1 MHSPTRGNLA
11 DMALVTEA
19 EMLGLR
25 KKIAKADPAFK
36 PILSRSPL
44 CTIGRKRTRQSHYQT
59 LVESILSQ
67 QLAVKAADTIIKRV
81 SDLVGGDFAVEKMNA
96 LTLNQLRAAGASGA
110 KAKSIFELTD
120 ATLAGDLHFSRY
132 GRMSSDAISEEL
144 TAIWGIGRWTVEM
157 FLMFHLG
164 RLDVWPT
171 GDLGVRRGW
180 ERIHSLK
187 KEITPKELEKFSTTF
202 EGYQSVVAWY
212 CWRALEK
219 ED

>member
-1 MHSPTRGNLA
+1 
-11 DMALVTEA
+11 MALVTET
-19 EMLGLR
+19 EMVAIR
-25 KKIAKADPAFK
+25 KKIAKADPAFR
-36 PILSRSPL
+36 PILNRAPL

-59 LVESILSQ
+59 LLESILSQ
-67 QLAVKAADTIIKRV
+67 QLATKAADTIIKRV
-81 SDLVGGDFAVEKMNA
+81 ANLVDGDFAVERVSKLSIND
-96 LTLNQLRAAGASGA
+96 LRNAGASGA

-120 ATLAGDLHFSRY
+120 ATLVGDLHFNKY
-132 GRMSSDAISEEL
+132 GRMSSEDISEEL

-180 ERIHSLK
+180 ERIHSLRT
-187 KEITPKELEKFSTTF
+187 EITPKELEKYSKTF
-202 EGYQSVVAWY
+202 AGFQSVAAWY

-219 ED
+219 D